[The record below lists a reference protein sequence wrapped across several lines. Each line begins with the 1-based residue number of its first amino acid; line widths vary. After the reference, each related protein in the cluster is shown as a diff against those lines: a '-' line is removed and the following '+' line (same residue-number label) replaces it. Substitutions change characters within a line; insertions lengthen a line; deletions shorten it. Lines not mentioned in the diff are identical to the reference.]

1 MRVSTWALLIIILC
15 LLAAVRTSDVRH
27 TAAFVSQVHHSL
39 TTPSVR
45 FPRVIDSAGLLPVWE
60 ADRLEDYL
68 RRVREESGVDVR
80 LLFLAHKPDVPL
92 SEYGVRAMRTMGVG
106 EKDDKRGVLILA
118 DGESQQFR
126 VEVGPGL
133 EGVLPDAFISFVVN
147 EHVVTLFKAG
157 DPNLGIRLLLYMIHH
172 RIREAILGEE
182 YDPRPLKF
190 VSDPHRLAAGAGA
203 STWAPLDHRYDAFL
217 TSPTDSAVAHYFV
230 PQPTPEAARLRYLEL
245 LALPRYY
252 PNVSL
257 LTEESQRYMATLPM
271 SRAFMS
277 YLLYGWYGREITVD
291 VRGDLAL
298 IIYTNTPFSSPHYL
312 RRGPDGWQLDIIAE
326 MRNSLEVTGGEF
338 TWLVRDSGDDFS
350 QRFADRTIK
359 IRKWLR
365 IRGGDNRELR
375 TGYWA
380 RHPKEPRRSSR

>member
-1 MRVSTWALLIIILC
+1 MRVSDWVLLTIVLIC
-15 LLAAVRTSDVRH
+15 LLVGIRTTAERNSARVSRAATMVRY
-27 TAAFVSQVHHSL
+27 
-39 TTPSVR
+39 
-45 FPRVIDSAGLLPVWE
+45 PRVIDSIGLLPPGE
-60 ADRLEDYL
+60 AGRLEDYL
-68 RRVREESGVDVR
+68 RRLREESGVDVR

-92 SEYGVRAMRTMGVG
+92 SEYGVRAMRVMGVG
-106 EKDDKRGVLILA
+106 ESDDRRGVLVLA

-133 EGVLPDAFISFVVN
+133 EGVLPDAFISFIVN

-157 DPNLGIRLLLYMIHH
+157 NPNIGIRLLLYMIHR

-182 YDPRPLKF
+182 YDPRPVNF
-190 VSDPHRLAAGAGA
+190 IRDPHRLAAGGGA
-203 STWAPLDHRYDAFL
+203 STWAPHDREYNVVF
-217 TSPTDSAVAHYFV
+217 TSPTDSAIASYFV

-245 LALPRYY
+245 LSLPRYY
-252 PNVSL
+252 PRVTL
-257 LTEESQRYMATLPM
+257 LTEESQQYMAGLPM
-271 SRAFMS
+271 SRAFQA
-277 YLLYGWYGREITVD
+277 YLLYGWYGREIEVD

-312 RRGPDGWQLDIIAE
+312 RRGPAGWQLDIIAE
-326 MRNSLEVTGGEF
+326 MRNSLEVTGGRF

-359 IRKWLR
+359 IDNWLR
-365 IRGGDNRELR
+365 IRGGDNRPLR

-380 RHPKEPRRSSR
+380 RHPKEPRRPSP